1 VKPPIAVV
9 DTDVVVAGL
18 LTRDLASP
26 LAQGLDG
33 MLAGL
38 ISTARMGAFDALC
51 HLGIAAMSPH
61 KIRRLRQK
69 TRASVRRSS
78 PPCRTPACPLSSSG
92 RWRLERQVLNRRAC
106 SIK

>member
-1 VKPPIAVV
+1 MKPPIAVV

-26 LAQGLDG
+26 VAQGLDG

-51 HLGIAAMSPH
+51 HLGIAATRRTRSGDCARRRAPQSG
-61 KIRRLRQK
+61 RLRR
-69 TRASVRRSS
+69 RAGHQRVR
-78 PPCRTPACPLSSSG
+78 CPAAG
-92 RWRLERQVLNRRAC
+92 DDVLNVK
-106 SIK
+106 S